1 MPYLCDALL
10 GDHKNPPSDP
20 LTNQSDV
27 RADDVGTDG
36 DLLHVCTDGELL
48 HRPTDLL
55 TNEPD
60 VRADNV
66 GTASFGELLQV

>member
-36 DLLHVCTDGELL
+36 ELL